1 MKSKTQKSASK
12 NHTPHSRTTATSHTA
27 GSDSREGLAAVNH
40 YGQTAKAT
48 PTEVQG
54 SGALLILSDTVTAR
68 TPQIDKIIAVLFSDD
83 VSTAVQEAIGE
94 RLQRKLSTKELSRGS
109 AKGESFK
116 RVFILRLP
124 SGAVAKFA
132 TEPPRQD
139 HVRQFMQITINPN
152 QMEGGDV
159 EAFSD
164 MIKAIFGPQWARR
177 MHALKYCRLDACVDV
192 AGVLANDLIIMFEG
206 SRVQGTFF
214 VQSDRNGRVQT
225 IYAGSVQSAVH
236 GCVYD
241 QNDSDA
247 YKSLV
252 GEKPSTPQLQRAK
265 ARENA
270 QLGIINHPAKGR
282 TRFEVRNVLKPML
295 SIADLASMESAMH
308 RFTVYEVRKT
318 RGVRFDT
325 QFRMYLDC
333 VRLRGV
339 SGARSYLTAGAKKA
353 VMDKVQEN
361 ENLFTKLSAVWWTP
375 EAFVLDVRSA
385 LEQHGL
391 WPLLNP
397 GAISKAPSVTPVLEP
412 RGKRPNRQGTKAPEV
427 DPHFAGLE
435 DDDDA

>member
-1 MKSKTQKSASK
+1 MKSKMQKTASE
-12 NHTPHSRTTATSHTA
+12 NHTTHSHTTYTSHTDS
-27 GSDSREGLAAVNH
+27 GNSREGVVPLNRPKPV
-40 YGQTAKAT
+40 AKAT
-48 PTEVQG
+48 PTAVDPA
-54 SGALLILSDTVTAR
+54 GAPLILSDTVTAR
-68 TPQIDKIIAVLFSDD
+68 TPQIDKIIAVLVSDD
-83 VSTAVQEAIGE
+83 VSTAEQGAIAE
-94 RLQRKLSTKELSRGS
+94 RLQRKISTKELSRGS
-109 AKGESFK
+109 AKGEPFK
-116 RVFILRLP
+116 RVFIQRLP
-124 SGAVAKFA
+124 SKAVVKFA
-132 TEPPRQD
+132 TESTRPD
-139 HVRQFMQITINPN
+139 HVAQFMQITFNPN
-152 QMEGGDV
+152 LMEGDDVTAFGDMV
-159 EAFSD
+159 
-164 MIKAIFGPQWARR
+164 KAIFGPQWARR

-192 AGVLANDLIIMFEG
+192 EGVLANDLIILFEG

-214 VQSDRNGRVQT
+214 VQSDRNGRIQT

-252 GEKPSTPQLQRAK
+252 GEKPSAPQLQRAK

-270 QLGIINHPAKGR
+270 ELGIINHPAKGR
-282 TRFEVRNVLKPML
+282 TRFEVRNVLRPML

-318 RGVRFDT
+318 KGVRFDT

-353 VMDKVQEN
+353 VLDKVQKN
-361 ENLFTKLSAVWWTP
+361 EILLTNLSAVWWTP

-385 LEQHGL
+385 LEHHGL
-391 WPLLNP
+391 WTLLNP
-397 GAISKAPSVTPVLEP
+397 GASSKPPSVMLVLEP
-412 RGKRPNRQGTKAPEV
+412 RGKRPGRQGARTAEV

-435 DDDDA
+435 DDDDE